1 MRRRPPPPTK
11 EGNTGD
17 RLDTN
22 TFVSHNGTL
31 NGKSPHATLRTP
43 TKGYHSPQ
51 VNNTLSIMWHSGK
64 IFR

>member
-11 EGNTGD
+11 EANTGD

-31 NGKSPHATLRTP
+31 NGKSPYATLRTP
-43 TKGYHSPQ
+43 TKGNHSPQ
-51 VNNTLSIMWHSGK
+51 VNNTLSIMWHSSK